1 MPQMNNGQVRVIDPI
16 LTTHAQGYKQPTLV
30 GSKLFPRVPV
40 GQRGGQVIEFGKE
53 AFLLYNARRAPGAGT
68 KRVQFGYQ
76 GKPYALLS
84 DSLEG
89 VVPREHIGEAA
100 VPGIKLGQRATN
112 NVMRS
117 LMLALEHEQAALA
130 RNPANY
136 DANHKVDLA
145 ATKWSNPDNSP
156 SDDIETGRE
165 AIRASIGVY
174 PNVVLLSAKA
184 FAAAKNNPHIVERFK
199 YTSKESITAE
209 MLASLWDVPE
219 VVVGGAVVAD
229 QQSGDFSD
237 VWGNDVVMAYV
248 AAESGDLNI
257 EEPSFGYTYTLDG
270 NPLVEQ
276 AYYEN
281 NAKSWMYPVTYERSP
296 VLSGITAGYL
306 MQNVV

>member
-1 MPQMNNGQVRVIDPI
+1 MSQMNNGQVRVIDPI
-16 LTTHAQGYKQPTLV
+16 LTTHAQGYKQATLV
-30 GSKLFPRVPV
+30 GLKLFPTVPV
-40 GQRGGQVIEFGKE
+40 SQRGGQVIEFGKE
-53 AFLLYNARRAPGAGT
+53 AFTLFNARRAPGSGT
-68 KRVQFGYQ
+68 KRVQFGYL

-100 VPGIKLGQRATN
+100 VPGINLGQRATN

-117 LMLALEHEQAALA
+117 LLLALEHEQAALA
-130 RNPANY
+130 RNAANY
-136 DANHKVDLA
+136 SAGHKVDLA
-145 ATKWSNPDNSP
+145 GAKWSNPANNP
-156 SDDIETGRE
+156 STDIEAGKE
-165 AIRASIGVY
+165 AIRASIGLY

-199 YTSKESITAE
+199 YTSKESITAD
-209 MLASLWDVPE
+209 MLANLWDVEE
-219 VVVGGAVVAD
+219 VVVGSAVVAD
-229 QQSGDFSD
+229 PQSGVFSD
-237 VWGNDVVMAYV
+237 VWGNDVVMAY
-248 AAESGDLNI
+248 AAPSSGSVNA
-257 EEPSFGYTYTLDG
+257 EEPSYGYTYTLDG

-306 MQNVV
+306 LQNVV